1 MLFQGAAGNKVVF
14 QVCENKWE
22 VTEQLVHEPLKR
34 LCCICQTEW
43 HKQIFEQAEG
53 GDDGGLL
60 HVLGRHGDLMVP
72 FNKVY
77 A

>member
-1 MLFQGAAGNKVVF
+1 MFFQGAAGDEVIV
-14 QVCENKWE
+14 QIGENKQE
-22 VTEQLVHEPLKR
+22 VGKQLVHEPLKR

-43 HKQIFEQAEG
+43 HKQILEQPEE

-60 HVLGRHGDLMVP
+60 NVLGSHGDLMVP
-72 FNKVY
+72 FNEIY